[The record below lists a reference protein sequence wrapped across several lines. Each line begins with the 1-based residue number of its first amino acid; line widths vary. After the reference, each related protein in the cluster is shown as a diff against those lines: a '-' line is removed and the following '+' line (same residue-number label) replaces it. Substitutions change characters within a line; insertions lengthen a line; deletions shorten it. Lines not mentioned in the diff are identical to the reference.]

1 MLTCFKFLVPL
12 IIQGGGQRDGG
23 QSFMGVV
30 LICLDVSFAVGSLIL
45 LLTMLFLVHAPISQ
59 RFLFYFACNNVGGR
73 YFLRQDYTIE
83 CFKNAHWEFSIV
95 VISFSIQILSSSI
108 VQNFIPAR
116 KSTSR
121 KGDNGIVI
129 VVGGSYIYH
138 GAPVLSSLAALR
150 CGTDLVYTSVPKI
163 NVTPTRAISP
173 NLIVIPLVD
182 QKLTLGAVKKLV
194 GALPRNLHS
203 ATIGMGLAIQ
213 EKNSLL
219 YLVKSLLD
227 RDVRLSLDASALIPE
242 VLPLLA
248 NKNVVVTPHSGE
260 FKRLFGDV
268 PPDSQNERIPLVEQ
282 HALDNGI
289 TILLKGPTDII
300 SNGKTTYLC
309 EKNTPAMT
317 VGGTGDVLSG
327 LVAGLLSKNRNSLE
341 SAAAASFI
349 CGLAG
354 KHVQDKLG
362 LHMTSM
368 DLIDAIPNVMKPF
381 DKII

>member
-1 MLTCFKFLVPL
+1 LE
-12 IIQGGGQRDGG
+12 
-23 QSFMGVV
+23 S
-30 LICLDVSFAVGSLIL
+30 
-45 LLTMLFLVHAPISQ
+45 
-59 RFLFYFACNNVGGR
+59 
-73 YFLRQDYTIE
+73 
-83 CFKNAHWEFSIV
+83 
-95 VISFSIQILSSSI
+95 QILSSSI

-121 KGDNGIVI
+121 KGDNGIVLVI
-129 VVGGSYIYH
+129 GGSYIYH

-150 CGTDLVYTSVPKI
+150 CGTDLVYTCVPKI

-219 YLVKSLLD
+219 HLVKSLLD

-242 VLPLLA
+242 ILPILA
-248 NKNVVVTPHSGE
+248 QKNVVVTPHAGE

-268 PPDSQNERIPLVEQ
+268 PSDSNVERVKLVEEN
-282 HALDNGI
+282 ALKYGI
-289 TILLKGPTDII
+289 TILLKGPIDII
-300 SNGKTTYLC
+300 SNGKITYLC

-327 LVAGLLSKNRNSLE
+327 LVAGLLSTNRNSLE
-341 SAAAASFI
+341 SAAAASYI

-354 KHVQDKLG
+354 KEVQEKLG
-362 LHMTSM
+362 FHMTSM
-368 DLIDAIPNVMKPF
+368 DLIDSLPSVMKPF
-381 DKII
+381 DRIV

>member
-1 MLTCFKFLVPL
+1 MLEPQT
-12 IIQGGGQRDGG
+12 
-23 QSFMGVV
+23 
-30 LICLDVSFAVGSLIL
+30 
-45 LLTMLFLVHAPISQ
+45 
-59 RFLFYFACNNVGGR
+59 
-73 YFLRQDYTIE
+73 
-83 CFKNAHWEFSIV
+83 
-95 VISFSIQILSSSI
+95 LSSSI

-116 KSTSR
+116 KSISR
-121 KGDNGIVI
+121 KGDNGIVL

-150 CGTDLVYTSVPKI
+150 CGTDLVYTCVPKI

-219 YLVKSLLD
+219 HLVKSLLD

-242 VLPLLA
+242 ILPLLSH
-248 NKNVVVTPHSGE
+248 KNVVVTPHSGE

-268 PPDSQNERIPLVEQ
+268 PSDSNIERIKLVEEN
-282 HALDNGI
+282 ALKHGI
-289 TILLKGPTDII
+289 TVILKGSTDIV
-300 SNGKTTYLC
+300 SDGKITYLC

-327 LVAGLLSKNRNSLE
+327 LVAGLLSTNRNSLE
-341 SAAAASFI
+341 SAAAASYI

-354 KHVQDKLG
+354 KEVQEKLG
-362 LHMTSM
+362 FHMTSM
-368 DLIDAIPNVMKPF
+368 DLIDSLPSVMKPF
-381 DKII
+381 DRIV

>member
-1 MLTCFKFLVPL
+1 MEP
-12 IIQGGGQRDGG
+12 
-23 QSFMGVV
+23 
-30 LICLDVSFAVGSLIL
+30 
-45 LLTMLFLVHAPISQ
+45 
-59 RFLFYFACNNVGGR
+59 
-73 YFLRQDYTIE
+73 
-83 CFKNAHWEFSIV
+83 
-95 VISFSIQILSSSI
+95 QILSSSI
-108 VQNFIPAR
+108 IQNFIPAR
-116 KSTSR
+116 KSVSR
-121 KGDNGIVI
+121 KGDNGIVLVI
-129 VVGGSYIYH
+129 GGSYIYH
-138 GAPVLSSLAALR
+138 GAPILSSLAALR

-163 NVTPTRAISP
+163 NVSATRATSP

-182 QKLTLGAVKKLV
+182 QKLTLGSVKKLV

-242 VLPLLA
+242 ILPLLA
-248 NKNVVVTPHSGE
+248 KKNVVVTPHSGE

-268 PPDSQNERIPLVEQ
+268 PSDSKNERIKLVEKY
-282 HALDNGI
+282 ALDNAV

-300 SNGKTTYLC
+300 SNGDTTYLC

-327 LVAGLLSKNRNSLE
+327 LVAGLLSQNRNSLE
-341 SAAAASFI
+341 SAASASFI
-349 CGLAG
+349 CSLAG
-354 KHVQDKLG
+354 KEVQEKLG

-368 DLIDAIPNVMKPF
+368 DLINSVPNVMKPF
-381 DKII
+381 DRIV

>member
-1 MLTCFKFLVPL
+1 MLE
-12 IIQGGGQRDGG
+12 
-23 QSFMGVV
+23 S
-30 LICLDVSFAVGSLIL
+30 
-45 LLTMLFLVHAPISQ
+45 
-59 RFLFYFACNNVGGR
+59 
-73 YFLRQDYTIE
+73 
-83 CFKNAHWEFSIV
+83 
-95 VISFSIQILSSSI
+95 QILSSSI

-116 KSTSR
+116 KSSSR
-121 KGDNGIVI
+121 KGDNGIVLVI
-129 VVGGSYIYH
+129 GGSYIYH
-138 GAPVLSSLAALR
+138 GAPILSSLAALR

-194 GALPRNLHS
+194 GALPRKLHS

-242 VLPLLA
+242 ILPLLA
-248 NKNVVVTPHSGE
+248 KKNVVVTPHSGE

-268 PPDSQNERIPLVEQ
+268 PSDSKNERIKLVEKY
-282 HALDNGI
+282 ALDNAV

-300 SNGKTTYLC
+300 SNGDTTYLC

-327 LVAGLLSKNRNSLE
+327 LVAGLLSQNRNSLE

-349 CGLAG
+349 CSLAG
-354 KHVQDKLG
+354 KEVQEKLG

-368 DLIDAIPNVMKPF
+368 DLINSIPNVMKPF
-381 DKII
+381 DRIV

>member
-1 MLTCFKFLVPL
+1 MEPK
-12 IIQGGGQRDGG
+12 
-23 QSFMGVV
+23 
-30 LICLDVSFAVGSLIL
+30 
-45 LLTMLFLVHAPISQ
+45 
-59 RFLFYFACNNVGGR
+59 
-73 YFLRQDYTIE
+73 
-83 CFKNAHWEFSIV
+83 
-95 VISFSIQILSSSI
+95 ILSSSI

-121 KGDNGIVI
+121 KGDNGIVLVI
-129 VVGGSYIYH
+129 GGSYIYH

-163 NVTPTRAISP
+163 NVTSTRSISP

-182 QKLTLGAVKKLV
+182 QKLTLGAAKKLV

-219 YLVKSLLD
+219 HLVKSLLD

-242 VLPLLA
+242 VLPFLA
-248 NKNVVVTPHSGE
+248 HKNVVITPHAGE

-268 PPDSQNERIPLVEQ
+268 PSDSTLGRIKLVEQ
-282 HALDNGI
+282 NALKYGI
-289 TILLKGPTDII
+289 TILLKGSTDII
-300 SNGKTTYLC
+300 SDGKITHLC

-327 LVAGLLSKNRNSLE
+327 LVAGLLSKNRNCLE
-341 SAAAASFI
+341 SAAAASYI

-354 KHVQDKLG
+354 KEVQDKLG
-362 LHMTSM
+362 LHMTPM

-381 DKII
+381 DKIV

>member
-1 MLTCFKFLVPL
+1 MEPQL
-12 IIQGGGQRDGG
+12 
-23 QSFMGVV
+23 
-30 LICLDVSFAVGSLIL
+30 
-45 LLTMLFLVHAPISQ
+45 
-59 RFLFYFACNNVGGR
+59 
-73 YFLRQDYTIE
+73 
-83 CFKNAHWEFSIV
+83 
-95 VISFSIQILSSSI
+95 LSSSI
-108 VQNFIPAR
+108 VENFILAR
-116 KSTSR
+116 KSASR
-121 KGDNGIVI
+121 KGNNGIVLVI
-129 VVGGSYIYH
+129 GGSYIYH
-138 GAPVLSSLAALR
+138 GAPILSSLAALR

-219 YLVKSLLD
+219 HLVQSLLN

-248 NKNVVVTPHSGE
+248 NKNVVITPHTGE
-260 FKRLFGDV
+260 FRRLFGDT
-268 PPDSQNERIPLVEQ
+268 PSDSKNERIQLVEK

-300 SNGKTTYLC
+300 SNGNTTYLC
-309 EKNTPAMT
+309 QKNTPAMT

-327 LVAGLLSKNRNSLE
+327 LVAGLLSNNRNSLE
-341 SAAAASFI
+341 SAAAAAFI
-349 CGLAG
+349 CGLTG
-354 KHVQDKLG
+354 KQVQEKLG

-368 DLIDAIPNVMKPF
+368 DLIDAIPSIMKPF

>member
-1 MLTCFKFLVPL
+1 LEPQL
-12 IIQGGGQRDGG
+12 
-23 QSFMGVV
+23 
-30 LICLDVSFAVGSLIL
+30 
-45 LLTMLFLVHAPISQ
+45 
-59 RFLFYFACNNVGGR
+59 
-73 YFLRQDYTIE
+73 
-83 CFKNAHWEFSIV
+83 
-95 VISFSIQILSSSI
+95 LSSSI
-108 VQNFIPAR
+108 VENFIPAR
-116 KSTSR
+116 KSASR
-121 KGDNGIVI
+121 KGDNGIVLVI
-129 VVGGSYIYH
+129 GGSYIYH
-138 GAPVLSSLAALR
+138 GAPILSSLAALR

-219 YLVKSLLD
+219 HLVESLLN

-248 NKNVVVTPHSGE
+248 NKNVVVTPHAGE

-268 PPDSQNERIPLVEQ
+268 PSDSKNERIQLVEK
-282 HALDNGI
+282 HALDNGV

-300 SNGKTTYLC
+300 SNGNTTYLC

-327 LVAGLLSKNRNSLE
+327 LVAGLLSNNRNSLE
-341 SAAAASFI
+341 SAAAAAFI
-349 CGLAG
+349 CGLTG
-354 KHVQDKLG
+354 KQVQEKLG

-368 DLIDAIPNVMKPF
+368 DLIDAIPSIMKPF

>member
-1 MLTCFKFLVPL
+1 MEPK
-12 IIQGGGQRDGG
+12 
-23 QSFMGVV
+23 
-30 LICLDVSFAVGSLIL
+30 
-45 LLTMLFLVHAPISQ
+45 
-59 RFLFYFACNNVGGR
+59 
-73 YFLRQDYTIE
+73 
-83 CFKNAHWEFSIV
+83 
-95 VISFSIQILSSSI
+95 ILSSSI
-108 VQNFIPAR
+108 IQNFIPAR
-116 KSTSR
+116 KLTSR
-121 KGDNGIVI
+121 KGDNGIVL

-138 GAPVLSSLAALR
+138 GAPILSSLAALR

-163 NVTPTRAISP
+163 NVSATRSTSP

-182 QKLTLGAVKKLV
+182 QKLTLGSVKKLV

-242 VLPLLA
+242 ILPLLA

-260 FKRLFGDV
+260 FKRLFGTV
-268 PPDSQNERIPLVEQ
+268 PSDSKNERIKLVEK
-282 HALDNGI
+282 HALDNAV

-300 SNGKTTYLC
+300 SNGDTTYLC

-327 LVAGLLSKNRNSLE
+327 LVAGLLSQNRNSLE
-341 SAAAASFI
+341 SAASASFI
-349 CGLAG
+349 CSLAG
-354 KHVQDKLG
+354 KEVQEKLG

-368 DLIDAIPNVMKPF
+368 DLINSIPNVMKPF
-381 DKII
+381 DRIV